1 MGMEQIDMFSFV
13 DNLNKDP
20 IINTTCVVMDGEC
33 KDVAWNELFDAEKYD
48 QLMCVTYV
56 SSASF
61 LSRAIDKFK
70 NVKVI
75 IGIEKADVRKAIA
88 ESINARVMQEGTKFF
103 EELPDTGK
111 DKLIERS
118 LEVRYSKTEYI
129 IHSKLYLLSNSES
142 GENRLIFGSAN
153 LTNTAFNN
161 AVHQYEDI
169 MVSDNNLMF
178 DIYKKRFQHIY
189 SITED
194 YVPGEVI
201 NKYKE
206 GKLISIVDFTPE
218 ERTEEIIEILK
229 KENIVPVCN
238 ETILKCVQEAQ
249 SENEKE
255 ITETKA
261 TFEVIVAAGK
271 KKRGDKN
278 GNYTIKNAQELESS
292 KGKIIDILFRHTK
305 TEMNMQRFSLTFND
319 TDKKQY
325 IIFPKNDDCTEARAP
340 EVFDR
345 KATRE
350 EIRSSM
356 ENLMQFLMAY
366 KKFVSD
372 TEDGDENLSRILE
385 AIMYA
390 FASAY
395 IFKLRQENTGSKSD
409 IPIMLVIGGRAASG
423 KSNLLAY
430 IDRIL
435 SGRQLLV
442 EQHYIQ
448 YKQIEKRDTV
458 GELFMTDNTYPL
470 LVDEV
475 PPAFFNSKS
484 TNKGEEL
491 IKYLSNT
498 LDSKHP
504 VMICTTNTGGFSIPA
519 QVARRIYFLKVDAC
533 FNEKYKSEANAYY
546 EDVMANASNILF
558 RDFCSKMGELIKT
571 NSSLFGDDSADYLGI
586 VRKIFREYFII
597 SKMEIPAC
605 FPNQLYRDYE
615 YRGKNMW
622 KTLYQQTK
630 DRFVYSPKK
639 GEKEATFTLNL
650 KDMTTGVK
658 DVQVYMNYLRQD
670 ILVEEAGMYV
680 VLKAD
685 AFCDWIGVKN
695 VSWLER
701 MRRKRR

>member
-1 MGMEQIDMFSFV
+1 MGMEQMDMFSFV

-20 IINTTCVVMDGEC
+20 VTNTTCVVMDGEC
-33 KDVAWNELFDAEKYD
+33 KDVAWDELFDAEKYD
-48 QLMCVTYV
+48 QLLCVTYV

-70 NVKVI
+70 NVKII

-169 MVSDNNLMF
+169 MVFDNNLMF

-206 GKLISIVDFTPE
+206 GKLISMVDFTPE

-278 GNYTIKNAQELESS
+278 GNYTIKSAQELESS

-325 IIFPKNDDCTEARAP
+325 IIFPKKDDCTEARAP

-345 KATRE
+345 KATQE

-366 KKFVSD
+366 KNFVSD

-390 FASAY
+390 FASTY

-458 GELFMTDNTYPL
+458 G
-470 LVDEV
+470 
-475 PPAFFNSKS
+475 
-484 TNKGEEL
+484 
-491 IKYLSNT
+491 
-498 LDSKHP
+498 
-504 VMICTTNTGGFSIPA
+504 
-519 QVARRIYFLKVDAC
+519 
-533 FNEKYKSEANAYY
+533 
-546 EDVMANASNILF
+546 
-558 RDFCSKMGELIKT
+558 
-571 NSSLFGDDSADYLGI
+571 
-586 VRKIFREYFII
+586 
-597 SKMEIPAC
+597 
-605 FPNQLYRDYE
+605 
-615 YRGKNMW
+615 
-622 KTLYQQTK
+622 
-630 DRFVYSPKK
+630 
-639 GEKEATFTLNL
+639 
-650 KDMTTGVK
+650 
-658 DVQVYMNYLRQD
+658 
-670 ILVEEAGMYV
+670 
-680 VLKAD
+680 
-685 AFCDWIGVKN
+685 
-695 VSWLER
+695 
-701 MRRKRR
+701 